1 VKNLVKDEHGVSL
14 FEIVI
19 LIVIVGVALP
29 ALYTLNG
36 TIARYH
42 ARNEIMSQA
51 ASLADSRM
59 EDIIAFKNENDD
71 WDTYITNYNLS
82 ESLAKGF
89 SRKTSVSS
97 ISGWGAEGIDAY
109 KIVVS
114 VVHTELPNGYTLTV
128 MLAK

>member
-1 VKNLVKDEHGVSL
+1 MKNLIKDEHGVSL

-36 TIARYH
+36 IIARHH

-59 EDIIAFKNENDD
+59 EEVLAFKNENND
-71 WDTYITNYNLS
+71 WGKYISTYNLS
-82 ESLAKGF
+82 ETLTKGF
-89 SRKTSVSS
+89 TRKTAVTS
-97 ISGWGAEGIDAY
+97 ISGWGAAGIDAY
-109 KIVVS
+109 KIEVS
-114 VVHTELPNGYTLTV
+114 VVHTELPNGYALTV